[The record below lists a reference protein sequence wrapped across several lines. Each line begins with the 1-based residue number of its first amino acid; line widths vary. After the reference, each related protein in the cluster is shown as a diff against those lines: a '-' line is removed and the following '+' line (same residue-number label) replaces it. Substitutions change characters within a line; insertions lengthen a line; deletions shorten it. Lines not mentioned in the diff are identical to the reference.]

1 MSQGD
6 GYWKPQRNVLIKGG
20 GKRPHL
26 VPLPPPWA
34 VTMRSARRP
43 AGPLAQP
50 GSSHACC
57 PGRGVLRPRG
67 DSETPAHPLHGA
79 NTGHGIA
86 R

>member
-1 MSQGD
+1 MSQDD

-43 AGPLAQP
+43 AGRPLGTAGQLP
-50 GSSHACC
+50 
-57 PGRGVLRPRG
+57 RVLPRQ
-67 DSETPAHPLHGA
+67 GA
-79 NTGHGIA
+79 PPSA